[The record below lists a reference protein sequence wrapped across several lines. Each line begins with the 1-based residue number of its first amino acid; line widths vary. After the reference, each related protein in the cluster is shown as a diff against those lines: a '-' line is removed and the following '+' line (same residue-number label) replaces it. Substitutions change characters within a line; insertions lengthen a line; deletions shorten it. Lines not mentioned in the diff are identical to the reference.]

1 MRNFTIRLL
10 ILLLLGHY
18 SVIGQT
24 QCGFE
29 SGSTAGWVLSYGK
42 VTDNGISTIY
52 SGEVTGTTGTGHIIT
67 QKSSGNDPKIS
78 NEIIPQVA
86 PESNYSIRFGSVI
99 EGSSFYR
106 LTKSFTV
113 NQENTLFQY
122 KFAVVLQDDSK
133 GHASYQKPGFGV
145 KILDSNGNNIT
156 CSFYD
161 VQLQASISV
170 DGFKRQGD
178 LEYRNWTT
186 VAVDLRNYVGQNLT
200 VEATVHGCTGKS
212 HFGYAYF
219 NATCLKSEI
228 QPETGCADGN
238 GQLQLDAPEGFEKYL
253 WSTGETTR
261 SILVSA
267 VLGTQFSV
275 KLSPYNSLN
284 QSCNLQ
290 MNYTVKKTDIPA
302 ITNKSICAGESYVFR
317 GTTYNTSG
325 QYTQRIIN
333 SAFCDSV
340 ITLNLNVNPI
350 NYITKN
356 FNICEG
362 NTLNFHGDTYNS
374 DGTYFKTITSS
385 NACDSVFTIN
395 VKIVPIPRVSKS
407 FSICAGEKVPIGDS
421 TYTKAGT
428 FITTIKRPN
437 LCDSVVTA
445 SIQVENSFKAS
456 VPANVTIEKDEST
469 FITVD
474 VVPTGNY
481 NYQWTPKD
489 YLSCSNCA
497 SAWAKPPSST
507 KYTIGVSAIGS
518 RCVNY
523 ATTTVN
529 VLCGIL
535 VPTAFSPNNDS
546 MNDILYIMSSKCVK
560 QIQEMSIYDRWG
572 ELVFRDEN
580 FQAADAS
587 HGWDGNFRGKAM
599 NPDIF
604 TYKIVAEMKNGE
616 INYFTGSVTL
626 LK

>member
-1 MRNFTIRLL
+1 MRNFTFGVLL
-10 ILLLLGHY
+10 VLLFGHY
-18 SVIGQT
+18 FVIGQT

-29 SGSTAGWVLSYGK
+29 EGSTAGWVLSYGK
-42 VTDNGISTIY
+42 VTDNGVNTIY
-52 SGEVTGTTGTGHIIT
+52 SGEITGTSGAGHIIT
-67 QKSSGNDPKIS
+67 QKGNGNDPKIT

-86 PESNYSIRFGSVI
+86 PESNYSIRFGSI
-99 EGSSFYR
+99 SEGGSFHR
-106 LTKSFTV
+106 LSKSFIV

-122 KFAVVLQDDSK
+122 KFAVILQDDSR
-133 GHASYQKPGFGV
+133 GHKSYQKPGFGV
-145 KILDSNGNNIT
+145 KILDSNGNNIS

-186 VAVDLRNYVGQNLT
+186 VAVDLRNYVGQTLT
-200 VEATVHGCTGKS
+200 VEATVHGCTARS
-212 HFGYAYF
+212 HYGYAYF

-261 SILVSA
+261 TILVSA

-284 QSCNLQ
+284 QNCNLQ

-302 ITNKSICAGESYVFR
+302 ITNKSICIGESFVFR
-317 GTTYNTSG
+317 NKTYNTSG
-325 QYTQRIIN
+325 QYTERVIN

-350 NYITKN
+350 NYSTKN

-362 NTLNFHGDTYNS
+362 NTLNFRGDSYNS
-374 DGTYFKTITSS
+374 DGTYFKTISS
-385 NACDSVFTIN
+385 ADACDSIFTIN
-395 VKIVPIPRVSKS
+395 VKIVPIPRVSKN
-407 FSICAGEKVPIGDS
+407 FSICTGEKVKVGDS

-428 FITTIKRPN
+428 YITTIKRPN
-437 LCDSVVTA
+437 LCDSIVNA
-445 SIQVENSFKAS
+445 SIHVENSFKAS
-456 VPANVTIEKDEST
+456 VPSNVTIEKDDNT
-469 FITVD
+469 LITID
-474 VVPTGNY
+474 VQPIGNY

-497 SAWAKPPSST
+497 SAWAKPLIST
-507 KYTIGVSAIGS
+507 KYTIGVSAVGS

-523 ATTTVN
+523 VTTTVN

-546 MNDILYIMSSKCVK
+546 MNDILYIMSSRCVN

-580 FQAADAS
+580 FQAADVS
-587 HGWDGNFRGKAM
+587 HGWDGNFRGKAL
-599 NPDIF
+599 NPDVF

-616 INYFTGSVTL
+616 INYFSGSVTL